1 MSMPAGCGDYMIS
14 RPETAFPVN
23 LTIPATVKKL
33 QRNNP
38 LFSPQTSSLLHLL
51 FETLAFV
58 LGYRYFLHL
67 RSRQPDPI
75 TDQRRIWIFIG
86 AALGA
91 LAGSRILGL
100 LEEPQVLFAGNE
112 PWYRLL
118 QYKTMVGGLLGGLA
132 GVELM
137 KYRLGEKRSSGD
149 LFTYP
154 LILGIMIGRIGCFLN
169 GTHEPTFG
177 LPTTA
182 WTGMDL
188 GDGLMR
194 HPVTL
199 YEIAFL
205 GLLWAGLLLLDAR
218 WELQEGL
225 RFKLLMIAYLGF
237 RFIIEYLKPRQPLAA
252 GFSAIQF
259 ACMGGWLYYGKTL
272 SALILHPWSLFRAK
286 DSRSPGAG

>member
-1 MSMPAGCGDYMIS
+1 M
-14 RPETAFPVN
+14 
-23 LTIPATVKKL
+23 
-33 QRNNP
+33 
-38 LFSPQTSSLLHLL
+38 FSPQTSSLFHLI

-67 RSRQPDPI
+67 RAKQADPI
-75 TDQRRIWIFIG
+75 TDHRRTWIFIG

-100 LEEPQVLFAGNE
+100 LEEPQVLFSGKE

-132 GVELM
+132 GVELT
-137 KYRLGEKRSSGD
+137 KRRLGEKRSSGD

-154 LILGIMIGRIGCFLN
+154 LIIGIIIGRIGCFLN

-188 GDGLMR
+188 GDGLLR

-205 GLLWAGLLLLDAR
+205 GLLWVGLQWLER
-218 WELQEGL
+218 RYQLQEGL
-225 RFKLLMIAYLGF
+225 RFKLFMIAYLGF
-237 RFIIEYLKPRQPLAA
+237 RFAIEFLKPRHPVAA
-252 GFSAIQF
+252 GLSAIQF
-259 ACMGGWLYYGKTL
+259 ACMAAWLYYGNTL
-272 SALILHPWSLFRAK
+272 AALLLNRNALFVPKNFSSASA
-286 DSRSPGAG
+286 